1 MKKLPVQNI
10 IEIIEEWAPLPA
22 AESYDNVGLLVGW
35 RDTEVTGVLI
45 NLDVTEEL
53 LEEAKAAG
61 VNMIITHHPIWF
73 MPRKRLT
80 GEDYVSRI
88 IIKAIE
94 YGIVLYACHTNLDNI
109 RTGVNQKICDRLGLI
124 HTDFLQPKPLNRIG
138 QDLGSGM
145 IGELAEALSP
155 EDFLQKVKTAFHCG
169 GIRYAAASPEKI
181 RKVAVCGGAGSFLT
195 AEALNA
201 GVDAF
206 VTADITYHKF
216 FDNENKIWLLDIGH
230 FESEQFTSELIYNYI
245 SKKIPNF
252 AVRLSDTRTNPV
264 KYF

>member
-22 AESYDNVGLLVGW
+22 AESYDNAGLLVGW

-53 LEEAKAAG
+53 LEEAKSAG
-61 VNMIITHHPIWF
+61 INMIVTHHPIWF

-88 IIKAIE
+88 IMKAIE

-109 RTGVNQKICDRLGLI
+109 QTGVNQKICDKLGLLD
-124 HTDFLQPKPLNRIG
+124 TKFLVPKVPGRTG
-138 QDLGSGM
+138 QEWGSGM
-145 IGELAEALSP
+145 TGILPEALSP
-155 EDFLQKVKTAFHCG
+155 ESFLQKVKTVFECG

-181 RKVAVCGGAGSFLT
+181 QKVAVCGGSGSFLT
-195 AEALNA
+195 ADAMMSGA
-201 GVDAF
+201 DAF
-206 VTADITYHKF
+206 ITADITYHKF

-230 FESEQFTSELIYNYI
+230 YESEQFTSELIYNYI
-245 SKKIPNF
+245 IKKIPNF
-252 AVRLSDTRTNPV
+252 AVRLSETRTNPV